1 MKRYIG
7 TRTFGLRAPIIEK
20 GDDLVEIASKSVK
33 DASESHNIEIN
44 DKDVVCVTES
54 LVARAQGNYASIDQ
68 IAKDINNKF
77 DGDELVVLF
86 PILSRNR
93 FSILLK
99 AIAKSGKKLHICL
112 SYPQDEV
119 GNYLM
124 DEMDLFNSDINPYK
138 DVLDLDEFRKVA
150 GDYKHTFTGI
160 DYPSLYTEMAANSEI
175 HFLNNP
181 VDSLQF
187 SKNVLVCSIHTRN
200 IVKRQLK
207 EAGGESILSLDDIM
221 TESIDGSG
229 YNSQYGLLGSNLS
242 TENMVKLFPRD
253 GEVFVSK
260 LQEKLIKEFG
270 KEIEVMIY
278 GDGAFKDP
286 VGKIWELADPVVS
299 PAFTKGLMGTP
310 SEIKIKYIADNEF
323 ADLSIEDRTNAMVDR
338 ISKKEKELV
347 GKNET
352 LGTTPRQITDL
363 LGSLADLTSGSGDK
377 GTPIVLVQGYFDNYS
392 DN

>member
-20 GDDLVEIASKSVK
+20 GDDLVEIVSKSVK

-181 VDSLQF
+181 VDSLKF

-310 SEIKIKYIADNEF
+310 SEIKIKYIADNEL

>member
-20 GDDLVEIASKSVK
+20 GDDLVEIVTKSVK

-77 DGDELVVLF
+77 AGDELVVLF

-181 VDSLQF
+181 VDSLKF

-207 EAGGESILSLDDIM
+207 EAGGESILSLDDIL

-310 SEIKIKYIADNEF
+310 SEIKIKYIADNEL